1 MLYIFFCKRFLRIM
15 KFGKENV
22 VSPKKQ
28 KRKDKKFYTSL
39 HQLSNLKN
47 KGKSLSYLLVA
58 I

>member
-1 MLYIFFCKRFLRIM
+1 M